1 MWLLLS
7 NYPLPVTVC
16 KGCGREL
23 AWPNRSCSVSVR
35 VAHQKGCANAST
47 SLKSVEIRRKKID
60 GRSAR
65 EGTCKTC
72 SPSFYV
78 FERLRDGKV
87 KKHPR
92 VKDLDVADRF
102 AHRRQVELDE
112 GQVGIA
118 RAKQVTREIPA
129 NQTIRCPK

>member
-1 MWLLLS
+1 MLTIVL
-7 NYPLPVTVC
+7 
-16 KGCGREL
+16 R
-23 AWPNRSCSVSVR
+23 
-35 VAHQKGCANAST
+35 
-47 SLKSVEIRRKKID
+47 
-60 GRSAR
+60 
-65 EGTCKTC
+65 
-72 SPSFYV
+72 

-112 GQVGIA
+112 GQVGNA